1 MCRAVQAVG
10 DYVLTFPRAYHA
22 GFGNG
27 FQVGE
32 AVNFGMGE
40 PQHSTRPQLLF
51 SMQPI
56 TVTCA
61 RCQERAWRQGML
73 QACSCAQHCLVTHSL
88 ALGLL
93 PFPTRAA

>member
-1 MCRAVQAVG
+1 MCRAVQSVG

-40 PQHSTRPQLLF
+40 PRYKADLHATG
-51 SMQPI
+51 
-56 TVTCA
+56 A
-61 RCQERAWRQGML
+61 D
-73 QACSCAQHCLVTHSL
+73 
-88 ALGLL
+88 
-93 PFPTRAA
+93 

>member
-1 MCRAVQAVG
+1 MCRAVQCVG

-40 PQHSTRPQLLF
+40 RRRRPA
-51 SMQPI
+51 PP
-56 TVTCA
+56 V
-61 RCQERAWRQGML
+61 
-73 QACSCAQHCLVTHSL
+73 
-88 ALGLL
+88 AL
-93 PFPTRAA
+93 PAAAAENLICT